1 MVFLPNLSLER
12 TRKIPPRVMREVFY
26 GRLDGV
32 EGVSD
37 LFKSFLQG

>member
-1 MVFLPNLSLER
+1 MVFLPSLSLER
-12 TRKIPPRVMREVFY
+12 TRKIPPRVMSAVFY
-26 GRLDGV
+26 GHLDRV

>member
-12 TRKIPPRVMREVFY
+12 TRKIPPRVMSAVFY
-26 GRLDGV
+26 GHLDGV